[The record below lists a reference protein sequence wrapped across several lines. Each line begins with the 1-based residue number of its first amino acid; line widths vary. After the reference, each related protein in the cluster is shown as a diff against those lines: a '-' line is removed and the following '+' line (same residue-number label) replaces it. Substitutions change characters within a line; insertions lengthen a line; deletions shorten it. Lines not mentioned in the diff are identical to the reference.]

1 MRRTGKSCRAMR
13 ALTILSTLLLLGS
26 APMPAPR
33 FAVIEL
39 FTSQGCSS
47 CPPADALLTWLSG
60 EPGVIPLSFHVDY
73 WNYIGW
79 TDPFSSADWSAR
91 QRSYARVSRAAQ
103 VYTPQA
109 VVNGETQFVGSNER
123 TARAEIRKALDRPAD
138 VRVGLER
145 KGDSILVEAS
155 PLRRPTPGPLVV
167 LLAEFEVKTE
177 TAVRRGENG
186 GRKLRND
193 FVVRRLEKIGVL
205 DGSTAFR
212 QTVAVAPAAGRGIAV
227 LAQDPRTMR
236 IHGASALRF

>member
-1 MRRTGKSCRAMR
+1 MRPVGESSNGMR
-13 ALTILSTLLLLGS
+13 FLTLSVLLLLGA
-26 APMPAPR
+26 APAPPPR

-47 CPPADALLTWLSG
+47 CPPADALLTKLSG

-79 TDPFSSADWSAR
+79 TDPFSSAAWSAR
-91 QRSYARVSRAAQ
+91 QRSYARVTGAAQ

-109 VVNGETQFVGSNER
+109 VVNGAAQFVGSNER

-138 VRVGLER
+138 VRVSLQR
-145 KGDSILVEAS
+145 DGDAIVIDLS
-155 PLRRPTPGPLVV
+155 PLRQPAAGPLVV

-193 FVVRRLEKIGVL
+193 YVVRKLEKIGVL
-205 DGSTAFR
+205 GGNAAFR
-212 QTVAVAPAAGRGIAV
+212 QTVAVAPAAGHGVAV

-236 IHGASALRF
+236 IHGAAALRF